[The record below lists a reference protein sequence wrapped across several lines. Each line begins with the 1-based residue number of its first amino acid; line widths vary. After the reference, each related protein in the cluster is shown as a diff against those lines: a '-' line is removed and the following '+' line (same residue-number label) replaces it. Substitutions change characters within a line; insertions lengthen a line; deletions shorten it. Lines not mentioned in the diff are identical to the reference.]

1 MYKSALWVCT
11 HYGGHFA
18 QDHGFDTVE
27 AFIKHVLENLDN
39 ATSDK
44 KHKNGISYFVFTKP
58 FYSTIHPDRKK
69 IYSLIVSL
77 YEGND
82 YRDIINM
89 WRGKQS
95 YIENK
100 KEQEQPYPPIGLSH
114 TSDETE
120 VATGKIEAGS
130 DFTHSTETQ
139 NLPLSDDKGMK
150 KINNT
155 NEAWEATSNPQSA
168 RSTMSIGAR

>member
-1 MYKSALWVCT
+1 
-11 HYGGHFA
+11 
-18 QDHGFDTVE
+18 
-27 AFIKHVLENLDN
+27 
-39 ATSDK
+39 
-44 KHKNGISYFVFTKP
+44 
-58 FYSTIHPDRKK
+58 
-69 IYSLIVSL
+69 
-77 YEGND
+77 
-82 YRDIINM
+82 M

-139 NLPLSDDKGMK
+139 NLPLSDAKGMK

>member
-1 MYKSALWVCT
+1 
-11 HYGGHFA
+11 
-18 QDHGFDTVE
+18 
-27 AFIKHVLENLDN
+27 
-39 ATSDK
+39 
-44 KHKNGISYFVFTKP
+44 
-58 FYSTIHPDRKK
+58 
-69 IYSLIVSL
+69 
-77 YEGND
+77 
-82 YRDIINM
+82 M

-130 DFTHSTETQ
+130 DFTHSAGTQ
-139 NLPLSDDKGMK
+139 NLPLSDDKGTK

-155 NEAWEATSNPQSA
+155 NEAWEATRNPQSA